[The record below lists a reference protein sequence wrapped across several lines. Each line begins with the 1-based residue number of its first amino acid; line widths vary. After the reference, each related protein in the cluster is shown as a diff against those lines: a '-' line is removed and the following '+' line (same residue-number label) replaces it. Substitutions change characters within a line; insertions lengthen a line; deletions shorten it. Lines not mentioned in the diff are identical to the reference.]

1 MDLSQGDKDPEI
13 IKISNHHIKEEN
25 IDKDAKSI
33 IFNLHD
39 AGFEAF
45 IVGGFV
51 RDSLL
56 GLKPKDC
63 DVVTNATPEEV
74 KNVIPKTRIIGRRF
88 KIVHARSGRKI
99 TEISTFRSSSQRTT
113 KKSGAGILL
122 RDNNYG
128 TIEDDAFRRDFTI
141 NSLYLDVNS
150 MEIID
155 FVGGFEDLRNKIL
168 RSIGDSSQRFR
179 EDPVRILRAIRFK
192 SKLNLFLERKLEK
205 DLTKLS
211 YLLAE
216 ISSGRKY
223 EETLKM
229 FLTGNAESIMHEMQR
244 YKITEYLLPLTKDFL
259 NAKKERKLIFNAL
272 KNTDKRFNE
281 NKTLT
286 PSFLFAV
293 LLWPALKN
301 KIGELNSKKIK
312 IPKISQASNIILK
325 RHNEHCFIPN
335 RIQKSIKETWEMQIM
350 LLRIPEKSKITLKH
364 PRFRAA
370 YDFLLLREKSG
381 ENLGGAGDWW
391 SKKYQ
396 SKQSWILQK

>member
-1 MDLSQGDKDPEI
+1 LDLSQGDKDPEI

-33 IFNLHD
+33 IVNLND

-63 DVVTNATPEEV
+63 DVVTNATPEEI

-244 YKITEYLLPLTKDFL
+244 YKITEYLLPLTKGFL

-301 KIGELNSKKIK
+301 RIGDLNSKKIK

-381 ENLGGAGDWW
+381 ENLGGVGDWW
-391 SKKYQ
+391 SKKI
-396 SKQSWILQK
+396 SK

>member
-33 IFNLHD
+33 IVNLND

-244 YKITEYLLPLTKDFL
+244 YKITEYLLPLTKGFL

-301 KIGELNSKKIK
+301 RIGDLNSKKIK

-391 SKKYQ
+391 SKKI
-396 SKQSWILQK
+396 SK

>member
-1 MDLSQGDKDPEI
+1 MVLSQGDKDPEI

-33 IFNLHD
+33 ISNLQD

-99 TEISTFRSSSQRTT
+99 TEVSTFRSSSQRTT

-141 NSLYLDVNS
+141 NSLYLDINS

-168 RSIGDSSQRFR
+168 RSIGNSSQRLR

-211 YLLAE
+211 FLLAE

-229 FLTGNAESIMHEMQR
+229 FLTGNAESILLEMQR
-244 YKITEYLLPLTKDFL
+244 YKITEYLLPLTKGFL

-301 KIGELNSKKIK
+301 RIGELNSKKIK
-312 IPKISQASNIILK
+312 ISKISQASNIILK

-391 SKKYQ
+391 SKKI
-396 SKQSWILQK
+396 SK

>member
-33 IFNLHD
+33 ISNLHD

-63 DVVTNATPEEV
+63 DVVTNATPEEI

-244 YKITEYLLPLTKDFL
+244 YKITEYLLPLTKGFL

-301 KIGELNSKKIK
+301 RIGELNSKKIK

-381 ENLGGAGDWW
+381 ENLGGVGDWW
-391 SKKYQ
+391 SKKI
-396 SKQSWILQK
+396 SK

>member
-33 IFNLHD
+33 IVNLND

-63 DVVTNATPEEV
+63 DVVTNATPEEI
-74 KNVIPKTRIIGRRF
+74 KNAIPKTRIIGRRF

-244 YKITEYLLPLTKDFL
+244 YKITEYLLPLTKGFL

-301 KIGELNSKKIK
+301 RIGDLNSKKIK

-325 RHNEHCFIPN
+325 KHNEHCFIPN

-391 SKKYQ
+391 SKKI
-396 SKQSWILQK
+396 SK

>member
-33 IFNLHD
+33 IVNLND

-56 GLKPKDC
+56 GLRPKDC

-155 FVGGFEDLRNKIL
+155 FVGGFEDLGNKIL

-244 YKITEYLLPLTKDFL
+244 YKITEYLLPLTKGFL

-272 KNTDKRFNE
+272 RNTDKRFNE

-391 SKKYQ
+391 SKKI
-396 SKQSWILQK
+396 SK

>member
-33 IFNLHD
+33 ISNLHD

-88 KIVHARSGRKI
+88 KIVHARSGRKV

-122 RDNNYG
+122 RDNDYG

-141 NSLYLDVNS
+141 NSLYLDVNT

-244 YKITEYLLPLTKDFL
+244 YKITEYLLPLTKGFL

-301 KIGELNSKKIK
+301 RIGELNSKKIK

-391 SKKYQ
+391 SKKI
-396 SKQSWILQK
+396 SK